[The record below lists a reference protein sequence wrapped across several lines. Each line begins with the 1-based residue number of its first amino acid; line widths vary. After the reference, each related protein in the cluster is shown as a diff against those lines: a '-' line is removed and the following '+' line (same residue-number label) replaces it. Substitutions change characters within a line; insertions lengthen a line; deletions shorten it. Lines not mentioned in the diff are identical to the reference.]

1 MKGIY
6 NPKKLTTDRERF
18 HKIRVLNIG
27 AGAVGSAAVEHEA
40 KLCLSLDVIDD
51 DRFEPDNA
59 AKRSC
64 LVRTPEDDGSNKALC
79 LGHRVQPLLDDG
91 CTANGIDAN
100 LRLLGPEALAD
111 YDVIVCAVDNN
122 AAKVLLNE
130 LVRRLPEERR
140 PVVIMDGTHG
150 EMAQSVMLDNRD
162 FCLRCL
168 MDESWMKDASVRTS
182 CTGPRVH
189 RPGDHAEHTTTSDL
203 ASSVAAHLSCEQL
216 RAYVSG
222 EGAAMN
228 KRLTYTVYPQLALD
242 ESRPLRDPGCPGCRI
257 GPPKNLRWLRG
268 TVLEVTLGEALE
280 QLREALGTDDF
291 ELMAHR
297 LSLPGAMFTG
307 FITDGVCH
315 CCGEPIRVMRHE
327 GRTSLSDLRCPD
339 CTAKGL
345 PAQIGERFTGEKM
358 VYGFSPASE
367 AELKALT
374 LFELGYPL
382 GAHIDVLQRGDALDI
397 TDACVTKTVFAFD
410 GDHEQMHRVTRL

>member
-1 MKGIY
+1 MS
-6 NPKKLTTDRERF
+6 KLT
-18 HKIRVLNIG
+18 L
-27 AGAVGSAAVEHEA
+27 
-40 KLCLSLDVIDD
+40 LC
-51 DRFEPDNA
+51 
-59 AKRSC
+59 
-64 LVRTPEDDGSNKALC
+64 
-79 LGHRVQPLLDDG
+79 
-91 CTANGIDAN
+91 
-100 LRLLGPEALAD
+100 
-111 YDVIVCAVDNN
+111 
-122 AAKVLLNE
+122 
-130 LVRRLPEERR
+130 
-140 PVVIMDGTHG
+140 
-150 EMAQSVMLDNRD
+150 
-162 FCLRCL
+162 
-168 MDESWMKDASVRTS
+168 
-182 CTGPRVH
+182 
-189 RPGDHAEHTTTSDL
+189 
-203 ASSVAAHLSCEQL
+203 
-216 RAYVSG
+216 
-222 EGAAMN
+222 
-228 KRLTYTVYPQLALD
+228 
-242 ESRPLRDPGCPGCRI
+242 
-257 GPPKNLRWLRG
+257 GPPQSGKTAAG
-268 TVLEVTLGEALE
+268 IKIAQEIYYHFKGSVIYISADTVTPFMGLVFPSASEKQLYSLGEALE

>member
-140 PVVIMDGTHG
+140 PVVILDGTHG
-150 EMAQSVMLDNRD
+150 EVAQSVMLDNRD

-203 ASSVAAHLSCEQL
+203 ASSMAAHLSCEQL

-242 ESRPLRDPGCPGCRI
+242 ESRPLRDPGCPAAASARRRTCAGARNSA
-257 GPPKNLRWLRG
+257 GGDARRGAGAAARSARHGRLRADGAPVKSAGRD
-268 TVLEVTLGEALE
+268 V
-280 QLREALGTDDF
+280 
-291 ELMAHR
+291 HR
-297 LSLPGAMFTG
+297 LYHGRRLPLLRRA
-307 FITDGVCH
+307 
-315 CCGEPIRVMRHE
+315 IRVMRHE

>member
-203 ASSVAAHLSCEQL
+203 ASSMAAHLSCEQL

-280 QLREALGTDDF
+280 KCNREVGKVRCDNLFHRTD
-291 ELMAHR
+291 
-297 LSLPGAMFTG
+297 
-307 FITDGVCH
+307 I
-315 CCGEPIRVMRHE
+315 
-327 GRTSLSDLRCPD
+327 GR
-339 CTAKGL
+339 
-345 PAQIGERFTGEKM
+345 
-358 VYGFSPASE
+358 
-367 AELKALT
+367 KA
-374 LFELGYPL
+374 
-382 GAHIDVLQRGDALDI
+382 I
-397 TDACVTKTVFAFD
+397 K
-410 GDHEQMHRVTRL
+410 

>member
-130 LVRRLPEERR
+130 LVRRLPEEPRR
-140 PVVIMDGTHG
+140 HHGRHARRDGA
-150 EMAQSVMLDNRD
+150 ER
-162 FCLRCL
+162 
-168 MDESWMKDASVRTS
+168 
-182 CTGPRVH
+182 
-189 RPGDHAEHTTTSDL
+189 HA
-203 ASSVAAHLSCEQL
+203 
-216 RAYVSG
+216 R
-222 EGAAMN
+222 
-228 KRLTYTVYPQLALD
+228 
-242 ESRPLRDPGCPGCRI
+242 
-257 GPPKNLRWLRG
+257 
-268 TVLEVTLGEALE
+268 
-280 QLREALGTDDF
+280 
-291 ELMAHR
+291 
-297 LSLPGAMFTG
+297 
-307 FITDGVCH
+307 
-315 CCGEPIRVMRHE
+315 
-327 GRTSLSDLRCPD
+327 
-339 CTAKGL
+339 
-345 PAQIGERFTGEKM
+345 
-358 VYGFSPASE
+358 
-367 AELKALT
+367 
-374 LFELGYPL
+374 
-382 GAHIDVLQRGDALDI
+382 
-397 TDACVTKTVFAFD
+397 
-410 GDHEQMHRVTRL
+410 

>member
-1 MKGIY
+1 MTAGG
-6 NPKKLTTDRERF
+6 
-18 HKIRVLNIG
+18 RVAI
-27 AGAVGSAAVEHEA
+27 V
-40 KLCLSLDVIDD
+40 
-51 DRFEPDNA
+51 
-59 AKRSC
+59 
-64 LVRTPEDDGSNKALC
+64 
-79 LGHRVQPLLDDG
+79 
-91 CTANGIDAN
+91 
-100 LRLLGPEALAD
+100 
-111 YDVIVCAVDNN
+111 VCA
-122 AAKVLLNE
+122 A
-130 LVRRLPEERR
+130 P
-140 PVVIMDGTHG
+140 
-150 EMAQSVMLDNRD
+150 
-162 FCLRCL
+162 
-168 MDESWMKDASVRTS
+168 
-182 CTGPRVH
+182 
-189 RPGDHAEHTTTSDL
+189 
-203 ASSVAAHLSCEQL
+203 
-216 RAYVSG
+216 
-222 EGAAMN
+222 
-228 KRLTYTVYPQLALD
+228 
-242 ESRPLRDPGCPGCRI
+242 
-257 GPPKNLRWLRG
+257 
-268 TVLEVTLGEALE
+268 TLGEALE

-358 VYGFSPASE
+358 VYGFSSASE

>member
-64 LVRTPEDDGSNKALC
+64 LVRTPEDDGRNKALC

-203 ASSVAAHLSCEQL
+203 ASSMAAHLSCEQL